1 MTTLQDKI
9 KDAQDQ
15 LAVLEGTSAEEK
27 TALEKLIEALQGKLN
42 TARAEVLTLS
52 GEKASLEEEKSSSA
66 GRTEESSGSGSKR
79 QCRS

>member
-15 LAVLEGTSAEEK
+15 LVALEGTSAEEK
-27 TALEKLIEALQGKLN
+27 TALEKQIEALQGKLN

-52 GEKASLEEEKSSSA
+52 GEKASLKKKKRSA
-66 GRTEESSGSGSKR
+66 GRTEESSGSGKKR